1 MKKRKGRERKNKVA
15 HPQHTPTQA
24 LSPETTV
31 PPHPAPQP
39 SSQEPQPTPPQQPAM
54 PFAEEMQML
63 RQQLEDRLQ
72 QQQREQQQQQQEQQ
86 QQLEDRLQQQQRE
99 QQQQQ
104 REQQQQLQKQ
114 QLKTAILIKPRVR
127 NAAACILKVAVG
139 VEQFRDPSTSSHV
152 NSSTVRGHLS
162 SLTGLKV
169 RDLDKV
175 ITRRNE
181 DTHPSTLAKLD
192 EEVRELS
199 VFLPDLEKA
208 SRHECKVLASYDS
221 IKAAIPQNFK

>member
-1 MKKRKGRERKNKVA
+1 M
-15 HPQHTPTQA
+15 
-24 LSPETTV
+24 
-31 PPHPAPQP
+31 
-39 SSQEPQPTPPQQPAM
+39 
-54 PFAEEMQML
+54 
-63 RQQLEDRLQ
+63 
-72 QQQREQQQQQQEQQ
+72 
-86 QQLEDRLQQQQRE
+86 
-99 QQQQQ
+99 
-104 REQQQQLQKQ
+104 
-114 QLKTAILIKPRVR
+114 
-127 NAAACILKVAVG
+127 
-139 VEQFRDPSTSSHV
+139 
-152 NSSTVRGHLS
+152 RGHLS